1 MDRDKLNE
9 AAKEQ
14 ADYGTHWGWGD
25 RKECFISGAEWL
37 MSQPLADRLTEEE
50 KEKIIKRYNDEL
62 EMAQFHTGKMKGS
75 ANPTS
80 RQFHA
85 NVCEGYISRMKL
97 MKQIFGANFFK
108 EK

>member
-9 AAKEQ
+9 AAKRE
-14 ADYGTHWGWGD
+14 AYNNYGRFYYERRDG
-25 RKECFISGAEWL
+25 FIKGAEWL
-37 MSQPLADRLTEEE
+37 MTQPLADRLTDEE
-50 KEKIIKRYNDEL
+50 KEEMIKRYNDEL
-62 EMAQFHTGKMKGS
+62 EMARLHTEKMKES
-75 ANPTS
+75 TNPSS

-97 MKQIFGANFFK
+97 MKQIFDANFFK